1 MKITYLGVELHRAEQ
16 IDLPNILRWRN
27 QAQVRQFM
35 QHQSIISA
43 EHHQDWFDHL
53 HKQTNFYFILK
64 KDGALGGLLQ
74 LSEIDYYRRRAEA
87 GILIGEAFF
96 RGSYLPWL
104 GSYTLL
110 RFAFD
115 LLHLEQLNATVC
127 EQNIT
132 AKEYNQSFGFRKI
145 NAHDNGFCT
154 YTLTRVAWRAATQ
167 PYKQLLKLL
176 NAQKMSIDFCTKKS
190 EDRGARQLIRQRR
203 SSIMPISLDPTA
215 YAGAERGLG
224 SWSTSSTASKEKDAH
239 KAAAR
244 P

>member
-1 MKITYLGVELHRAEQ
+1 MKITYLGIELHQAEQ

-43 EHHQDWFDHL
+43 ARHQDWFDHL
-53 HKQTNFYFILK
+53 QKQTNFYFILK
-64 KDGALGGLLQ
+64 KDGQLGGLLQ
-74 LSEIDYYRRRAEA
+74 LSENDYYRRRAEA

-115 LLHLEQLNATVC
+115 LLHLDQLNATVC
-127 EQNIT
+127 KQNIT
-132 AKEYNQSFGFRKI
+132 AKEYNQSFGFRKT

-154 YTLTRVAWRAATQ
+154 YRLTRVAWRAATR
-167 PYKQLLKLL
+167 PYKQLLPATQRPENEHRLL
-176 NAQKMSIDFCTKKS
+176 YQK
-190 EDRGARQLIRQRR
+190 DRRP
-203 SSIMPISLDPTA
+203 S
-215 YAGAERGLG
+215 
-224 SWSTSSTASKEKDAH
+224 STSAYSTEKGLCYAYLFRSNCICRRRKRLGFMVH
-239 KAAAR
+239 FKYLTQGERCA
-244 P
+244 